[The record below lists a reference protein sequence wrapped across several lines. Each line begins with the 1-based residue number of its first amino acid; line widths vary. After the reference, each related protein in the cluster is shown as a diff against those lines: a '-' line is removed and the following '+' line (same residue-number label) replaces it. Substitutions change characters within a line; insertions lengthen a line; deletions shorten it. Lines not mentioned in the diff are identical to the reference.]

1 MVIAK
6 QMDLRSNLKKFL
18 DMAYEGETIVVP
30 RKERKNVVI
39 ISEEEYNRIMQ
50 NRRIGEYATRIA
62 EISSDNSSK
71 VRPVSGN
78 VKNDNLK
85 KLDIIENLKPG
96 WNGNQ
101 APAIPVKTIK
111 KVRELINALPIQ
123 PEVFPTALKTIQ
135 LEYDNSRHDHMEI
148 EVGES
153 NTAEIFIVTYFG
165 DETVE
170 FISADISSLQ
180 ERVLQF
186 YG

>member
-1 MVIAK
+1 
-6 QMDLRSNLKKFL
+6 MDLRSNLKKFL
-18 DMAYEGETIVVP
+18 DMAYDGETIVVP

-39 ISEEEYNRIMQ
+39 ISEDEYNRIMQ
-50 NRRIGEYATRIA
+50 NQRIGEYAARIA
-62 EISSDNSSK
+62 DMSVSRHSNSL
-71 VRPVSGN
+71 PATGN
-78 VKNDNLK
+78 VKADNFK
-85 KLDIIENLKPG
+85 KLDIIEKLKPG

-101 APAIPVKTIK
+101 APAIPAKTIT
-111 KVRELINALPIQ
+111 KVRNLINALPIQ
-123 PEVFPTALKTIQ
+123 PELFPTALKSIQ

-148 EVGES
+148 EIGES

-170 FISADISSLQ
+170 SVSADISSLQ

>member
-18 DMAYEGETIVVP
+18 DMAYDGETIVVP

-39 ISEEEYNRIMQ
+39 ISEDEYNRMMQ
-50 NRRIGEYATRIA
+50 NRRIGEYAARIA
-62 EISSDNSSK
+62 DMSVGSQSGSL
-71 VRPVSGN
+71 PATGN
-78 VKNDNLK
+78 VKADNLK
-85 KLDIIENLKPG
+85 KLDIIEKLKPG

-101 APAIPVKTIK
+101 APSIPSETIR

-123 PEVFPTALKTIQ
+123 PELFPTALKTIQ

-153 NTAEIFIVTYFG
+153 DTSEIFIVTYFG
-165 DETVE
+165 DESVE
-170 FISADISSLQ
+170 SVPADIRSIQ
-180 ERVLQF
+180 ERVIQF